1 MTQRTNERVAYHNG
15 EIKPE
20 SRVLVSFRDRGFTM
34 GEAVF
39 DTARTVRHKPF
50 KLEEHVDRLF
60 RSMRYL
66 QIDAGLGRDEFV
78 SISHEVLER
87 NLHLIAPDEDYWLF
101 QRVSPGVRDPFFGE
115 EAGEPTVIVEC
126 TPLPLKARA
135 PLFRDGVR
143 VRIPA
148 TRRTPPDAMSPRAK
162 THNYI
167 NLQLADREVRAQ
179 DPQAWAILLD
189 HDGNIAEG
197 LGSNIF
203 FVRDGELLTPR
214 ARFVL
219 PGISRETVFDLA
231 GEEGHRGARDRP
243 RPVRRFHLRR
253 VLPDLDEPVHG
264 AGVVGQ
270 RPPGRRR
277 SRAGTGHHAARRS
290 LQAPARLRLRGAVHQ
305 QALIRARLEPT
316 RHAPGRRPWD
326 RGRPA

>member
-20 SRVLVSFRDRGFTM
+20 SRVLVSFRDRGFTL

-50 KLEEHVDRLF
+50 KLEEHIDRLF

-66 QIDAGLGRDEFV
+66 QIDAGLGPDEFV

-179 DPQAWAILLD
+179 DPDAWAILLD

-219 PGISRETVFDLA
+219 PGISRETVIDLA
-231 GEEGHRGARDRP
+231 GEEGIAVREADLDLYDAFTCDECFLTSTSLCMVPVSSVNG
-243 RPVRRFHLRR
+243 RPVGDGA
-253 VLPDLDEPVHG
+253 VPGPV
-264 AGVVGQ
+264 
-270 RPPGRRR
+270 
-277 SRAGTGHHAARRS
+277 T
-290 LQAPARLRLRGAVHQ
+290 ARLVEAYKRLLDFDFVAQ
-305 QALIRARLEPT
+305 YTNKL
-316 RHAPGRRPWD
+316 
-326 RGRPA
+326 

>member
-1 MTQRTNERVAYHNG
+1 MTERTNERVAYHNG

-20 SRVLVSFRDRGFTM
+20 SRVLVSFRDRGFKF

-50 KLEEHVDRLF
+50 KLVEHVDRLF

-66 QIDAGLGRDEFV
+66 QIDAGLTRDEV
-78 SISHEVLER
+78 LSISNEVLER

-101 QRVSPGVRDPFFGE
+101 QRVSPGVADPFLGE
-115 EAGEPTVIVEC
+115 EAAEPTVIVEC

-143 VRIPA
+143 VQIPA
-148 TRRTPPDAMSPRAK
+148 TRRTPPDAVSPRAK
-162 THNYI
+162 TQNYI

-179 DPQAWAILLD
+179 DPHAWAVLLD

-203 FVRDGELLTPR
+203 FVRDGALLTPR

-219 PGISRETVFDLA
+219 PGISRETVIDLA
-231 GEEGHRGARDRP
+231 GGEGIAVHET
-243 RPVRRFHLRR
+243 
-253 VLPDLDEPVHG
+253 DLDLFDAFTCDECFLTSTSLCMVPVSSVNG
-264 AGVVGQ
+264 
-270 RPPGRRR
+270 RPIGDGSVPGPV
-277 SRAGTGHHAARRS
+277 T
-290 LQAPARLRLRGAVHQ
+290 ARLIEAYKRLLDFDFVAQ
-305 QALIRARLEPT
+305 YTDKLKSAFA
-316 RHAPGRRPWD
+316 
-326 RGRPA
+326 

>member
-1 MTQRTNERVAYHNG
+1 M
-15 EIKPE
+15 
-20 SRVLVSFRDRGFTM
+20 LVSFRDRGFKF

-50 KLEEHVDRLF
+50 KLAEHVDRLF

-66 QIDAGLGRDEFV
+66 QIDAGLGRDELV
-78 SISHEVLER
+78 SISNEVLER

-101 QRVSPGVRDPFFGE
+101 QRVSPGTADPFLGE
-115 EAGEPTVIVEC
+115 ETADPTVIVEC

-143 VRIPA
+143 VQIPA
-148 TRRTPPDAMSPRAK
+148 TRRTPPDAVSPRAK
-162 THNYI
+162 TQNYI

-219 PGISRETVFDLA
+219 PGISRETVMDLA
-231 GEEGHRGARDRP
+231 GEEGIAVHET
-243 RPVRRFHLRR
+243 
-253 VLPDLDEPVHG
+253 DLDLYDAFTSDECFLTSTSLCMVPVSSVNG
-264 AGVVGQ
+264 RPIGVAEV
-270 RPPGRRR
+270 PGPV
-277 SRAGTGHHAARRS
+277 T
-290 LQAPARLRLRGAVHQ
+290 ARLIEAYKRLLDFDFVAQ
-305 QALIRARLEPT
+305 YTNKL
-316 RHAPGRRPWD
+316 
-326 RGRPA
+326 